1 MTASKPF
8 DSEALLKPHTLITGI
23 LLLVTARVTHADG
36 PVLIGETGVLK
47 PAGEGASIVFVGV
60 DEKAVDAI
68 YKAMLNK
75 DEAGMEELARAGRI
89 FIVSPGTKVRVLDLH
104 GFLGTLSEIRIL
116 EGPQK
121 GRRGFVSTSLV
132 ADKKSAV
139 NARPK
144 ELPPIFGDD

>member
-1 MTASKPF
+1 M
-8 DSEALLKPHTLITGI
+8 
-23 LLLVTARVTHADG
+23 LVIARVTHADG

-47 PAGEGASIVFVGV
+47 PLGEGASIVLVGV

-68 YKAMLNK
+68 YKALMAK
-75 DEAGMEELARAGRI
+75 DETGIEELAAAGRI
-89 FIVSPGTKVRVLDLH
+89 FIVAPGTKVKVLDLH
-104 GFLGTLSEIRIL
+104 GFLAPRSEIRIL

-144 ELPPIFGDD
+144 ELPPIFGDDN